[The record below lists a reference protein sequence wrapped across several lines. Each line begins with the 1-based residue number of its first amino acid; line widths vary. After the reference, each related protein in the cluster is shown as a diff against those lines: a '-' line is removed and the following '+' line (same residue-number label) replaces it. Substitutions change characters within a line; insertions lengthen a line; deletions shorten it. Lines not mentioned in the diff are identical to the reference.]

1 MARRKKSMF
10 KQTSTMLLEDVGK
23 EGNWNSFARLKKS
36 QNQLTSAYVDKV
48 RISFI
53 MKDARSPVEAH
64 YGLLFAA
71 STSSTLDDD
80 DESENSS
87 FIISASSS
95 HTGTSAPI
103 TLWPKRRIVTNEM
116 DPEAGDCMID
126 LFVKSTDPANDADI
140 ELVVVIETW
149 GRWHSVQAL

>member
-1 MARRKKSMF
+1 
-10 KQTSTMLLEDVGK
+10 MLLEDVGND
-23 EGNWNSFARLKKS
+23 GNWNSFARLKKS

-53 MKDARSPVEAH
+53 MKDARAPVEAH

-71 STSSTLDDD
+71 STSETLDDD

-87 FIISASSS
+87 YIISASSS
-95 HTGTSAPI
+95 HTGTSAPV
-103 TLWPKRRIVTNEM
+103 TLYPRRRIVTNEV

-126 LFVKSTDPANDADI
+126 LFVKSTDPASAANV
-140 ELVVVIETW
+140 ELIVVLEVW